1 MEKLEDIALENILK
15 DEYVAAFWLD
25 LQMEKVEVIYMD
37 PPTSEEY
44 AELLE
49 GSGSYPVL
57 MKIFQKKSIHE
68 EDRPRAESCYDMD
81 VIRDTLQK
89 QPEMKWFYR
98 VCRKNGVRVCKMKMV
113 RRDRGGRFGALL
125 LFKDLQNDLEDAVDF
140 GNHLLNLAQKDELLE
155 EERKQFVRYIA
166 RDIAGPGHTILHL
179 IGLAE
184 KRLARI
190 EDADLRA
197 DYTRYFRIMRECDNV
212 ILDTILEHLKRETE
226 SDGMSLKPSFR
237 LHGIRALLVYNEVTW
252 KEITEE
258 ILNLEGVITETVDTM
273 EEAIDRLTRSASGYY
288 HVVIVD
294 ADCADF
300 QLEKNIRRIRGLKNV
315 SHASVPVVALTTVR
329 SELLEHNLIENGVD
343 ICLVHPFPAPK
354 LYEWIEQN
362 VYLGGGDN

>member
-184 KRLARI
+184 KRACKDRGCGSACGLYPLFPYHA
-190 EDADLRA
+190 
-197 DYTRYFRIMRECDNV
+197 
-212 ILDTILEHLKRETE
+212 
-226 SDGMSLKPSFR
+226 GM
-237 LHGIRALLVYNEVTW
+237 
-252 KEITEE
+252 
-258 ILNLEGVITETVDTM
+258 
-273 EEAIDRLTRSASGYY
+273 
-288 HVVIVD
+288 
-294 ADCADF
+294 
-300 QLEKNIRRIRGLKNV
+300 
-315 SHASVPVVALTTVR
+315 
-329 SELLEHNLIENGVD
+329 
-343 ICLVHPFPAPK
+343 
-354 LYEWIEQN
+354 
-362 VYLGGGDN
+362 